1 MTKSVLF
8 FKFGFLQRLPGFIHK
23 NMEALF
29 VEEQQSAISQLMTNL
44 ESQPVTK
51 GSSDSKYSIPFNRI
65 KGYVV
70 PFLYYPDILQLLHIE
85 VNLRWLK
92 MVSSTFQV
100 IDFHGLLLPL
110 FISWCQN
117 HGITKLP
124 NIIIGE
130 EAGVIFMTQQVAIV
144 TLWPAKNIL
153 NFNFKYM
160 YLQFKNVMVTYSPN
174 KGVPTLQP
182 WEWVSA

>member
-1 MTKSVLF
+1 
-8 FKFGFLQRLPGFIHK
+8 
-23 NMEALF
+23 MEALF

-92 MVSSTFQV
+92 TVSSTFQV
-100 IDFHGLLLPL
+100 IDFHSLSVDAK
-110 FISWCQN
+110 IMVSQN
-117 HGITKLP
+117 CP
-124 NIIIGE
+124 IIGE
-130 EAGVIFMTQQVAIV
+130 EAGVIFMTQ
-144 TLWPAKNIL
+144 
-153 NFNFKYM
+153 
-160 YLQFKNVMVTYSPN
+160 
-174 KGVPTLQP
+174 
-182 WEWVSA
+182 